1 MSSIF
6 DMKNPDPNVKPFFT
20 CLYKTIRQGE
30 LRSRYEIMKDANA
43 SEELQREMQELV
55 VSLVASGVIVGLTLG
70 AATVAVVYELH
81 LVGLI

>member
-1 MSSIF
+1 
-6 DMKNPDPNVKPFFT
+6 
-20 CLYKTIRQGE
+20 
-30 LRSRYEIMKDANA
+30 MKDANA